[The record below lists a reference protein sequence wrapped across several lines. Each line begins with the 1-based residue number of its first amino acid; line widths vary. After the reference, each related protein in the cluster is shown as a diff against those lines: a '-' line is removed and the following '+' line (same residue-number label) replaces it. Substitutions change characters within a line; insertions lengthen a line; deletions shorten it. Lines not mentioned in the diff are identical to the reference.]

1 MVRVQLPQYL
11 PFLQGHIAVLYAIP
25 TGLVGWGFYGE
36 RMGIRLK
43 GRPWRVLNYV
53 VCEPNEWTT
62 RQIFEDLED
71 QQHAIVNTVI
81 KLKKLGYVKTGK
93 DVGKAK
99 ALVPTREGVRAFE
112 EARE

>member
-1 MVRVQLPQYL
+1 
-11 PFLQGHIAVLYAIP
+11 
-25 TGLVGWGFYGE
+25 
-36 RMGIRLK
+36 MGIRLK

-62 RQIFEDLED
+62 RQIYEDLED

-81 KLKKLGYVKTGK
+81 KLKKLGYVETGK

-99 ALVPTREGVRAFE
+99 ALVPTKEGVRAFE
-112 EARE
+112 EANQ